1 MRRLLVLRPEPGA
14 SLTVERACKLGLD
27 AFAVPLF
34 EIEAVPW
41 EVPEP
46 ALFDAILFTSA
57 NAVRNAG
64 EGLQKLRGLAAY
76 AVGES
81 TAKAA
86 LEAGFEIAATGE
98 AGVDRLLGSIRP
110 ELDLLHLCG
119 EERRE
124 PDAPTQ
130 RITPVRVY
138 RAKPLLSP
146 DLSGSEGTIALVHS
160 PRSGARLGELVGNRR
175 SIAIAA
181 ISRASAQAV
190 GHGWERVEYCAQ
202 PDDDALLA
210 LAARLCDKPHP
221 K

>member
-1 MRRLLVLRPEPGA
+1 MRRVLVLRPEPGA
-14 SLTVERACKLGLD
+14 SLTVKRARKLGLD

-41 EVPEP
+41 EVPDP

-57 NAVRNAG
+57 NSVRNAG
-64 EGLQKLRGLAAY
+64 EGLTNLLGLPAY
-76 AVGES
+76 AVGEA

-98 AGVDRLLGSIRP
+98 AGVDRLLRSIRP
-110 ELDLLHLCG
+110 EHDLLHLCG
-119 EERRE
+119 EDRRE

-138 RAKPLLSP
+138 RAKPVLAP
-146 DLSGSEGTIALVHS
+146 DLSGSEGAIALVHS
-160 PRSGARLGELVGNRR
+160 PRSATRFGELVSKRQ

-190 GHGWERVEYCAQ
+190 GHGWEQVEYCAQ